1 MKTTVITHAI
11 EPDVMPAFSSIVAT
25 TNFSSIQRNQNY
37 HAKTAIVISMV
48 LPAN

>member
-1 MKTTVITHAI
+1 MKTKVITHAV
-11 EPDVMPAFSSIVAT
+11 EPNAMPAFSSIVAT

-48 LPAN
+48 LPVN